1 MKSKRNILKNPSK
14 KLQLYGQNVI
24 NGSKKTSESKLFNV
38 LIHFLLWRF
47 FSSSYYTWQYQGIP
61 LADSP
66 IYRPW
71 CCFRTEIFL
80 LCYSSKEQKD
90 SSDTLNTLQF
100 ASQISS
106 SLPLKTRVLEGFSIN
121 KSSAF
126 PLLYIPSFNIVKTT
140 LMLKALWWQ

>member
-1 MKSKRNILKNPSK
+1 MQNFGGKKKKEKEKFSFYWKAKINILKNPSK

-47 FSSSYYTWQYQGIP
+47 FSSSHYTWQYQGIP

-66 IYRPW
+66 IYRLDVVSELKSS
-71 CCFRTEIFL
+71 F
-80 LCYSSKEQKD
+80 CYSSKEHKD
-90 SSDTLNTLQF
+90 SSDTLNTLQC

-106 SLPLKTRVLEGFSIN
+106 SLPLKTPVF
-121 KSSAF
+121 
-126 PLLYIPSFNIVKTT
+126 
-140 LMLKALWWQ
+140 